1 MNKLADD
8 HSKISYYVQSR
19 INALALL
26 IENAMNSDAGQGLA
40 EGAGRAIFSAID
52 EADAA
57 AAGRLLATSLGMSFQ
72 AVDIGKLY
80 NEFCDEVEN
89 HLERTLKAAQDEHS
103 LLYFYH
109 LDRCFGYDPS
119 QLSGHELHVQLDVDY
134 FLKILAC
141 FEVPVILYTR
151 SYHRLN
157 QAILRQF
164 SCVID
169 MDEGIPA
176 ARQQVS

>member
-1 MNKLADD
+1 MNKLAEDR
-8 HSKISYYVQSR
+8 SKISYYVQSR
-19 INALALL
+19 INALAVL
-26 IENAMNSDAGQGLA
+26 IENASKSDAGQGLA
-40 EGAGRAIFSAID
+40 EGAGRAIFSAAV

-57 AAGRLLATSLGMSFQ
+57 AAARLLAASLGLSFQ
-72 AVDIGKLY
+72 PVDIGKLY
-80 NEFCDEVEN
+80 NEYCDEVEN
-89 HLERTLKAAQDEHS
+89 HLERTLKAAQDDHA

-109 LDRCFGYDPS
+109 LDRCFGHDPARV
-119 QLSGHELHVQLDVDY
+119 SGHELHVQLDVDY

-141 FEVPVILYTR
+141 FEVPIVLYTR
-151 SYHRLN
+151 SYHLLN

-176 ARQQVS
+176 VRQQVS